1 MAASIYEK
9 LSILCE
15 EIEVD
20 ILSREEREPCYRES
34 LGKIKDKAYLDR
46 SPEAEH
52 ATQLYR
58 RFRDCAKGGSGRD
71 DFLVTRLL
79 GPAQYLSQPGRPLS
93 VSK

>member
-1 MAASIYEK
+1 M
-9 LSILCE
+9 
-15 EIEVD
+15 
-20 ILSREEREPCYRES
+20 RES

-71 DFLVTRLL
+71 DFRVTRLL
-79 GPAQYLSQPGRPLS
+79 GPHSILANLDGPFRI
-93 VSK
+93 